1 MANSIAIG
9 VAYQD
14 QDIINANNSLVNAV
28 TGQMGYNTGSSTAVP
43 TAVTQATSKSTGV
56 TINAPCGTI
65 TMNNAALAASAE
77 VAFIV
82 TNSMVSAYDV
92 PVVAIKSGATTAGTY
107 LLSIATVAAGSFTI
121 AVSNASAGSLSEA
134 LVLSFAL
141 LHVAQQ

>member
-1 MANSIAIG
+1 MANSQAIG

-28 TGQMGYNTGSSTAVP
+28 TGQFGYNTGSSTAVP
-43 TAVTQATSKSTGV
+43 TAVTQATNKSTGV
-56 TINAPCGTI
+56 TVNAPCGTI
-65 TMNNAALAASAE
+65 TMNNAALTAGSE

-107 LLSIATVAAGSFTI
+107 LLSIAAVAAGSFTI
-121 AVSNASAGSLSEA
+121 VVSNASAGSLSEA
-134 LVLSFAL
+134 IVISFAL
-141 LHVAQQ
+141 VHVAQQ

>member
-14 QDIINANNSLVNAV
+14 QDIVGSNLSFVNS
-28 TGQMGYNTGSSTAVP
+28 TSGQFGYNTGSSTAVP

-65 TMNNAALAASAE
+65 TMNNAALGAGAE

-82 TNSMVSAYDV
+82 TNSSVSAYDV

-134 LVLSFAL
+134 LVISFAIV
-141 LHVAQQ
+141 HVAQQ

>member
-28 TGQMGYNTGSSTAVP
+28 TGQFGYNTGSSTAVP

-56 TINAPCGTI
+56 TVNAPCGTI
-65 TMNNAALAASAE
+65 TMNNAALTAGSE

-134 LVLSFAL
+134 LVISFAIV
-141 LHVAQQ
+141 HVAQQ

>member
-28 TGQMGYNTGSSTAVP
+28 TGQFGYNTGSSTAVP

-56 TINAPCGTI
+56 TVNAPCGTI
-65 TMNNAALAASAE
+65 TMNNAALTAGSE

-92 PVVAIKSGATTAGTY
+92 SVVAVKSGGATAGTY

-121 AVSNASAGSLSEA
+121 AVANASAGSLSEA
-134 LVLSFAL
+134 IVISFAL
-141 LHVAQQ
+141 VHVAQQ

>member
-1 MANSIAIG
+1 MANSQAIG

-65 TMNNAALAASAE
+65 TMNNAALGAGAE

-82 TNSMVSAYDV
+82 TNSSVSAYDV

-134 LVLSFAL
+134 LVISFAL
-141 LHVAQQ
+141 VHVAQQ